1 MVFLACSLVATKDCC
16 MQVYWYNVHT
26 SILHDVLCR
35 VLGPKADDY
44 CHLIHSSQSRL
55 QHNRAGTG
63 RSGYTHALRR
73 VACQITFLATT
84 SLVSFRVWTFWDRNP
99 SSDQPCDLCPCQQEL
114 RKPFTAGL
122 TRSQSQLAQ
131 NSKDLFLML

>member
-1 MVFLACSLVATKDCC
+1 
-16 MQVYWYNVHT
+16 MQVLCILVHT

-44 CHLIHSSQSRL
+44 CHLIHLSQSRL
-55 QHNRAGTG
+55 QRKRAGTG
-63 RSGYTHALRR
+63 RSGYYTHALRR

-99 SSDQPCDLCPCQQEL
+99 SSD
-114 RKPFTAGL
+114 
-122 TRSQSQLAQ
+122 
-131 NSKDLFLML
+131 